1 LPEKKPA
8 LTATEKLEKILSY
21 KETGNTFFR
30 EKEFKKAA
38 RNYHNAI
45 LYIKAIETG
54 FKGSGLASMITDA
67 RSEEPLDEG
76 TQNRVR
82 EAKVAVYNNLSACL
96 MQQEEPRYER
106 ALENISVVLEIE
118 PDNVKANYRR
128 GQALAQIG
136 NHEGAL
142 EAFAKVKKLEGGEKD
157 YLKKA
162 IALSEEKTKEGR
174 QKNKD
179 MYKKMFA

>member
-1 LPEKKPA
+1 M
-8 LTATEKLEKILSY
+8 EKILSY
-21 KETGNTFFR
+21 KEAGNTFFR

-45 LYIKAIETG
+45 LYIKAIESG
-54 FKGSGLASMITDA
+54 QKGSGMASMIAKA
-67 RSEEPLDEG
+67 RSDEPIDKDTL
-76 TQNRVR
+76 NRVS

-96 MQQEEPRYER
+96 MQQEEPRYDR
-106 ALENISVVLEIE
+106 ALDNISVVLEIE
-118 PDNVKANYRR
+118 PNNVKANYRR
-128 GQALAQIG
+128 GQVLAQIG

-142 EAFAKVKKLEGGEKD
+142 EAFAKVKKLEGGERD

-162 IALSEEKTKEGR
+162 IALSEDKAKEGR

>member
-1 LPEKKPA
+1 
-8 LTATEKLEKILSY
+8 
-21 KETGNTFFR
+21 
-30 EKEFKKAA
+30 
-38 RNYHNAI
+38 
-45 LYIKAIETG
+45 
-54 FKGSGLASMITDA
+54 M
-67 RSEEPLDEG
+67 
-76 TQNRVR
+76 
-82 EAKVAVYNNLSACL
+82 
-96 MQQEEPRYER
+96 
-106 ALENISVVLEIE
+106 
-118 PDNVKANYRR
+118 KANYRR

>member
-1 LPEKKPA
+1 M
-8 LTATEKLEKILSY
+8 SF
-21 KETGNTFFR
+21 KEIGNNFFR
-30 EKEFKKAA
+30 EKNFKKAA

-45 LYIKAIETG
+45 LYIKAIEG
-54 FKGSGLASMITDA
+54 GQKGPGMMSMIAEA
-67 RSEEPLDEG
+67 RAEEKIDED
-76 TQNRVR
+76 TLNRVC

-128 GQALAQIG
+128 GQALAQLG

-162 IALSEEKTKEGR
+162 IGLCEEKAKEGR
-174 QKNKD
+174 QRNKD

>member
-1 LPEKKPA
+1 MLEQFQS
-8 LTATEKLEKILSY
+8 TATEKLEKILSY

-30 EKEFKKAA
+30 DKEFKKAA

-54 FKGSGLASMITDA
+54 FKGSGMASMIAEA
-67 RSEEPLDEG
+67 RSEEPIDEE
-76 TQNRVR
+76 TQKRVS

-96 MQQEEPRYER
+96 MQQEEPKYDR

-118 PDNVKANYRR
+118 PNNVKANYRR

-142 EAFAKVKKLEGGEKD
+142 DAFAKVKKLEGGEKD